1 MDPYDE
7 AYVKAIKFLSYRP
20 RSEKE
25 VRDNLLK
32 KKKYDSVVI
41 ERVISTLR
49 EQRFLNDHDFAKWW
63 VNSRKRFKLRAERI
77 IKLELRQKGVAKEII
92 DESFQIRE
100 DDEQGMQDDG
110 ALALKLV
117 KKQLPRYKGVPKNEV
132 YKKLGGFLA
141 RRGFDWETIKKA
153 IDHCM
158 KEEYNTSKWQ

>member
-7 AYVKAIKFLSYRP
+7 AYVKAIKFLSFRP

-41 ERVISTLR
+41 ERVIATL
-49 EQRFLNDHDFAKWW
+49 QRQNFLNDHEFAKWW
-63 VNSRKRFKLRAERI
+63 VNSRKQFKMRAERI
-77 IKLELRQKGVAKEII
+77 IRLELRQKGVAKEII
-92 DESFQIRE
+92 DESLQIKE
-100 DDEQGMQDDG
+100 DDEHPVQDD
-110 ALALKLV
+110 ATLAEKLV
-117 KKQLPRYKGVPKNEV
+117 KKQLPRYKGIPKNEV

-141 RRGFDWETIKKA
+141 RRGFDWETIKRS